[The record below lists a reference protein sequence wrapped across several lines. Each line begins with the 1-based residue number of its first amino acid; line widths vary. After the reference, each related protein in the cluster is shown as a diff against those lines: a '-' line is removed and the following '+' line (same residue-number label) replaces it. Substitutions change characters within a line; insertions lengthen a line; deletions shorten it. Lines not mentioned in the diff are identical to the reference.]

1 MRSFYTA
8 FGHFVAAYENAD
20 YLQHVRGG
28 IEWVLGDGVFTA

>member
-8 FGHFVAAYENAD
+8 LGHFVAAYADAD

-28 IEWVLGDGVFTA
+28 IEWVLGA